1 MAALA
6 LSLKAYESLLLHLP
20 ITVFTDSSVVLN
32 IRKYKPVNAREKRL
46 LAYIAQFNLTLK
58 FVAGSSNRVADC
70 LSRIQADMLSQETEI
85 LRPSVR
91 EEQAD
96 FILSIN
102 PFAPTDDYFQTSPKT
117 QTNVIDSAVV
127 VVVQT
132 AHPLRSGMLAYVK
145 RTSTH

>member
-1 MAALA
+1 MTC
-6 LSLKAYESLLLHLP
+6 YRH
-20 ITVFTDSSVVLN
+20 
-32 IRKYKPVNAREKRL
+32 KPVNAREKRL

-102 PFAPTDDYFQTSPKT
+102 PFARQMTISRLVLKHRQMS
-117 QTNVIDSAVV
+117 
-127 VVVQT
+127 
-132 AHPLRSGMLAYVK
+132 
-145 RTSTH
+145 